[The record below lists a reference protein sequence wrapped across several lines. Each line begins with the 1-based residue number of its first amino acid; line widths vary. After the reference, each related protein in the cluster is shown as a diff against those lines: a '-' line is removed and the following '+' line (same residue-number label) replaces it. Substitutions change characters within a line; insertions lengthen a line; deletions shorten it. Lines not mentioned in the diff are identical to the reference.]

1 MGRGGAEG
9 AFVVWKEGVES
20 RPAVSVVCSL
30 RWIPE
35 VCRTPGNSP
44 GWAQSSMGGA
54 RNVYADIGS
63 AQMFMLMLGQSV
75 NFYSRLTWDK
85 L

>member
-44 GWAQSSMGGA
+44 GWAQSSMRGGH
-54 RNVYADIGS
+54 G
-63 AQMFMLMLGQSV
+63 MFMLILGQPKC
-75 NFYSRLTWDK
+75 LC
-85 L
+85 